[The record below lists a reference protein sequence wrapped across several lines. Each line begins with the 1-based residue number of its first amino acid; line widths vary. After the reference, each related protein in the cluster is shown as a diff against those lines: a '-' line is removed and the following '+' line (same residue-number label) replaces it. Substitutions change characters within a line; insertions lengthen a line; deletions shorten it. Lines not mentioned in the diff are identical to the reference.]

1 MENVCDL
8 YYVKGKIIRNKDM
21 KNQPKYTITK
31 EMQGRETI
39 EYKGLSGGKIHFDE
53 MVEYRDY
60 GNGPEFYQR
69 YWAKHDCREFTDI
82 GRSYFTYDTR
92 EAYMR
97 AKRYAKKNQ
106 NK

>member
-1 MENVCDL
+1 MQ
-8 YYVKGKIIRNKDM
+8 NK
-21 KNQPKYTITK
+21 PKYTITK

-60 GNGPEFYQR
+60 GLGPIYHKR
-69 YWAKHDCREFTDI
+69 YWCKHDCREYTAL
-82 GRSYFTYDTR
+82 GRNYFVYETR

-97 AKRYAKKNQ
+97 AKRYAFKQ
-106 NK
+106 QTLR